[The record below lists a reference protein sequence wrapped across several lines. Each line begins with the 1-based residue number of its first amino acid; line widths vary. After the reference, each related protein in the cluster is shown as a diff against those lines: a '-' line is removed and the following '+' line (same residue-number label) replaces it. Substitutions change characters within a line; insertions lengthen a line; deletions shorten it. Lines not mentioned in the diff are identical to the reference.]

1 MNQRPDYLELYRE
14 IERYKKAGASK
25 KIAVEKIEGI
35 YNVKIK
41 EVAR

>member
-25 KIAVEKIEGI
+25 KQAVEKIEGT
-35 YNVKIK
+35 YNIKLVKMK
-41 EVAR
+41 